1 MDNRVNK
8 IRREITVLRAAM
20 PAIEASIRDQISDD
34 LDCTE
39 SALRLMAMRAEVAT
53 LVGQWKAAG
62 GGERLP
68 TIQERLKQNHRSGRE
83 AQAGTSR
90 HWRSSLRGW
99 PGTINGPEHGA
110 ESEHRPSPARCATA
124 GLAD

>member
-20 PAIEASIRDQISDD
+20 LKIEASIRDQISHD
-34 LDCTE
+34 LDCSG
-39 SALRLMAMRAEVAT
+39 SALRLMAMRAELAT

-68 TIQERLKQNHRSGRE
+68 TIEERLKQS
-83 AQAGTSR
+83 
-90 HWRSSLRGW
+90 
-99 PGTINGPEHGA
+99 
-110 ESEHRPSPARCATA
+110 HRPVERPKKARRGIA
-124 GLAD
+124 GRR